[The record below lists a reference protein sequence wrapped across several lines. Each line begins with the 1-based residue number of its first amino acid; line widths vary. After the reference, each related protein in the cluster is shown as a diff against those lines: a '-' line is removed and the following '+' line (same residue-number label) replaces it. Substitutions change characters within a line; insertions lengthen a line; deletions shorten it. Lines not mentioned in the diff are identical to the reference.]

1 MHGATRRESCGAH
14 APNRTVYRLHEA
26 TGAERTNLT
35 LADGQSGLATP
46 PPMQHVTR
54 SRCAAETL
62 QARDAQVTNRI
73 PFEMII
79 AAA

>member
-1 MHGATRRESCGAH
+1 MINPGEPLPS
-14 APNRTVYRLHEA
+14 L
-26 TGAERTNLT
+26 
-35 LADGQSGLATP
+35 
-46 PPMQHVTR
+46 MQHLAR

-73 PFEMII
+73 PFEVIT